1 MTTPQ
6 KILIL
11 LLLGLVLTGCASQPP
26 GIPTKRQTHA
36 ILDITLYAG
45 ENATLNTSE
54 INDTYWV
61 NIT

>member
-1 MTTPQ
+1 MTPLN

-11 LLLGLVLTGCASQPP
+11 AALLLLITGCASGPP

-45 ENATLNTSE
+45 DNATLDTSL

>member
-1 MTTPQ
+1 MRTTG

-11 LLLGLVLTGCASQPP
+11 LLLGLLITGCANGPP

-45 ENATLNTSE
+45 DNATLNTSLT
-54 INDTYWV
+54 NDTYWV